1 MSSDIFTLSR
11 KSSLKFYV
19 ISVYNLQK
27 LSLWILIAM
36 HLSLI
41 ALYFRAFLARTL
53 LCLKL
58 KSKNTKASVNSAK
71 SFSRNTLAYRLL
83 LLLLCRKMSSLEQW
97 AYSENA
103 FRIWWQPNGCPWV
116 ALSVNEDKRLFWE
129 IAVELHQRL
138 IAQTVKTK

>member
-41 ALYFRAFLARTL
+41 ALYFRAFLARTH

-71 SFSRNTLAYRLL
+71 SFSRNMLAYRLL
-83 LLLLCRKMSSLEQW
+83 LLWLCRKMSSLEQW

-103 FRIWWQPNGCPWV
+103 FDKSRHLKLTNLSILNATWIS
-116 ALSVNEDKRLFWE
+116 LSVYKDKKIVRL
-129 IAVELHQRL
+129 L
-138 IAQTVKTK
+138 INC